1 MMIDE
6 FEARTGIFPPAD
18 LYRVIEQ
25 FYTDSDMDKDDFC
38 KAYKGNDNYLAER
51 IQRAANLARFDAEN
65 VQRQQAAEL
74 RAEIEKRDG
83 QIDRLRRDL
92 DRAEGWQPYEYQE
105 NAKQADYD
113 RLRKAGRVMTDDE
126 ARDLL
131 ADWYCFQPDK
141 ITILHTVPKIE
152 KNRFNQCRRAGEYD
166 RLPVYDAT
174 DWNYIRFDCGMMTYE
189 LINGALSLFVH

>member
-1 MMIDE
+1 MIEE
-6 FEARTGIFPPAD
+6 FEARTGFHPSIE
-18 LYRVIEQ
+18 LYRVIER
-25 FYTDSDMDKDDFC
+25 FYTDGDMDKDEFC
-38 KAYKGNDNYLAER
+38 EAYKSNANFLAER
-51 IQRAANLARFDAEN
+51 IQHAANVDRFGTEN
-65 VQRQQAAEL
+65 AQRHQAAEL
-74 RAEIEKRDG
+74 RAEIEKRDR
-83 QIDRLRRDL
+83 QIDHLRREL
-92 DRAEGWQPYEYQE
+92 DRAEGWRPYEYQE

-113 RLRKAGRVMTDDE
+113 RLRKAGRVMTDDD

-131 ADWYCFQPDK
+131 ADWFCFQPDK

-152 KNRFNQCRRAGEYD
+152 INRFNQCRRAGEYD